1 MTWFLI
7 YTVGALATLVA
18 VWLLEGNFLS
28 RYYEQDSLGRIIL
41 VALWPFWLLVCLIKR
56 IIDV

>member
-28 RYYEQDSLGRIIL
+28 RYYQQDLAGRTII